1 MAKGKYKY
9 LFQNMALFTI
19 SSFVSKMLVFFL
31 VPFYTSVLTGSEYGI
46 ADVMQTT
53 LLLTVPLLSLNAG
66 EAALRFGLDKDADH
80 SAILKIGLG
89 RVFKADIIMTIAL
102 GIAMLLSFKR
112 LIPISMAHIALF
124 YVLFLCA
131 SFYEYML
138 LYCQGTEKV
147 QIMITGSV
155 TCTMLVIM
163 CNLLFLLRF
172 SMGLNGYLFA
182 QMISYVGSGLLM
194 FNLIGGLESLKSHTE
209 NEKLE
214 KDMKKYGSQM
224 LLYSTSSWIN
234 NALDRY
240 YIAIMIGST
249 ANGLYG
255 VAYKIPAILQVFQRI
270 FAQAW
275 QMSAAKEFEGE
286 ERDKF
291 FSNMYRVYNAILV
304 VGCAGIIWILKIL
317 AALMYQKEFFEAWIL
332 VPPLL
337 ISVIFGALE
346 GFLGSIC
353 LAFKDGQ
360 SIGKATGAGAIVN
373 IVLNYIFIVEFGT
386 MGAAIA
392 TLVSYFVM
400 FALALIM
407 VRKYVKLRIHLFRD
421 VVAYLLLVAEA
432 LLVIMN
438 MKNYFWINAGIVI
451 VLAAIYCGELGE
463 MVKKCL
469 KR

>member
-9 LFQNMALFTI
+9 LFQNMALFTV

-31 VPFYTSVLTGSEYGI
+31 VPFYTSVLSEAEYGI

-53 LLLTVPLLSLNAG
+53 LLLTVPLLTLNAG
-66 EAALRFGLDKDADH
+66 EAALRFGLDKDSDH
-80 SAILKIGLG
+80 DAILKIGLG
-89 RVFKADIIMTIAL
+89 RVIVADIFMTFAAVIA
-102 GIAMLLSFKR
+102 AVLSQVSI
-112 LIPISMAHIALF
+112 IPISTGYIILF
-124 YVLFLCA
+124 YFLFLCD

-147 QIMITGSV
+147 QIMILGSV
-155 TCTMLVIM
+155 SCTMIVIL
-163 CNLLFLLRF
+163 CNLVFLLRF
-172 SMGLNGYLFA
+172 RMGLNGYLFA
-182 QMISYVGSGLLM
+182 QMTAFLTAGFLM
-194 FNLIGGLESLKSHTE
+194 FFLSDGFESLKKAGK
-209 NEKLE
+209 NEKTKAE
-214 KDMKKYGSQM
+214 MKEYGSSM

-240 YIAIMIGST
+240 YIALMIGSV

-275 QMSAAKEFEGE
+275 QMSAAKEFDGE
-286 ERDKF
+286 ERDRF

-304 VGCAGIIWILKIL
+304 VGCSGIIWLLKVL
-317 AALMYQKEFFEAWIL
+317 ATLMFQKNFFEAWIL

-353 LAFKDGQ
+353 LAFKDGK
-360 SIGKATGAGAIVN
+360 SIGKATGAGAVVN
-373 IVLNYIFIVEFGT
+373 IILNYVLIMEFGT

-392 TLVSYFVM
+392 TLISYFVM
-400 FALALIM
+400 FIFALVM
-407 VRKYVKLRIHLFRD
+407 VRKYVRLKIHIFRD
-421 VVAYLLLVAEA
+421 IVAYCLLIIESIFI
-432 LLVIMN
+432 IMN
-438 MKNYFWINAGIVI
+438 MKNFFVINAGIVL
-451 VLAAIYCGELGE
+451 VLSAMYVQELGE